1 MGLIEGSKNK
11 YYLYRDDDEKAV
23 SVLPLSPNVNNVG
36 NLNGTYF
43 SGVDKN
49 MTDDELLN
57 FKAVHNLYYEQ
68 ELGSQ
73 LTLFDI

>member
-23 SVLPLSPNVNNVG
+23 SVLPLSPNVNSVG
-36 NLNGTYF
+36 NITGAYF
-43 SGVDKN
+43 SGAEKI
-49 MTDDELLN
+49 MTDEELLH
-57 FKAVHNLYYEQ
+57 FKSVHNLMYEQ

-73 LTLFDI
+73 LNIFDL

>member
-11 YYLYRDDDEKAV
+11 YYLYRDNDEKAV
-23 SVLPLSPNVNNVG
+23 SVLPLSPNVNSVG
-36 NLNGTYF
+36 NMTGAYF
-43 SGVDKN
+43 SGGVKN

-73 LTLFDI
+73 LNIFDL

>member
-1 MGLIEGSKNK
+1 M
-11 YYLYRDDDEKAV
+11 
-23 SVLPLSPNVNNVG
+23 NNVG
-36 NLNGTYF
+36 NLTGAYF
-43 SGVDKN
+43 SGADKN

-73 LTLFDI
+73 LNIFDL

>member
-1 MGLIEGSKNK
+1 MGLIEGSKKK
-11 YYLYRDDDEKAV
+11 YYLYRDDDEKVV
-23 SVLPLSPNVNNVG
+23 SILPLSPNVNSVG
-36 NLNGTYF
+36 NITGAYF
-43 SGVDKN
+43 SGADKN
-49 MTDDELLN
+49 MTDDELLH